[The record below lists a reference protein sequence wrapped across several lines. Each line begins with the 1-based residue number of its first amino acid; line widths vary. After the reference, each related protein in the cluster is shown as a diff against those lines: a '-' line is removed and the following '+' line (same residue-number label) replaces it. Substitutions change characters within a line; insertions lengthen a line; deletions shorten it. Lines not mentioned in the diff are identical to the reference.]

1 MPQKH
6 LLEALSEL
14 RSEVERLDDLDEA
27 EQAKL
32 HRVIDRLQRRLD
44 DGEDEEAGLPE
55 QLSDSIAHFEAKH
68 PHLTAALN
76 NIMSLLSSAGI

>member
-14 RSEVERLDDLDEA
+14 RLEVERLDDLDEA
-27 EQAKL
+27 DQARL
-32 HRVIDRLQRRLD
+32 YQVIDRLQHKLD
-44 DGEDEEAGLPE
+44 DAEDDDSALPE
-55 QLSDSIAHFEAKH
+55 QVNESITHFEVTH

-76 NIMSLLSSAGI
+76 DIMTLLSNAGI